1 MLSATNF
8 IQTLNAWNAPIGVL
22 NAIKE
27 FNKVCWVT
35 DYESWF
41 PDVAE
46 NVDHTH
52 NHFKM
57 INFDINQRG
66 GPKVATL
73 LQYASNLGRVDAVD
87 ALLDADADPNVC
99 DQEDNCPLMDASE
112 NGHVQIVRKLLDKK
126 ADINKKPGI
135 SDRTALF
142 YACTFGKEDVV
153 DVLLN
158 ADADPNVCGGDN
170 SPLIIASKKGHV
182 QIVRKLLD
190 KKADINLTGIMGRT
204 ALFYAC
210 TFDRQDVVT
219 VLLDA
224 KADPN
229 ICDFE
234 GQSPLMEASRN
245 GYIKIIQKLL
255 VNNADIFKKNN
266 DGKTALSLAVR
277 RDCRALLM
285 HHSI

>member
-73 LQYASNLGRVDAVD
+73 LQYASNLGSVDAVD

-112 NGHVQIVRKLLDKK
+112 N
-126 ADINKKPGI
+126 
-135 SDRTALF
+135 
-142 YACTFGKEDVV
+142 
-153 DVLLN
+153 
-158 ADADPNVCGGDN
+158 
-170 SPLIIASKKGHV
+170 GHV